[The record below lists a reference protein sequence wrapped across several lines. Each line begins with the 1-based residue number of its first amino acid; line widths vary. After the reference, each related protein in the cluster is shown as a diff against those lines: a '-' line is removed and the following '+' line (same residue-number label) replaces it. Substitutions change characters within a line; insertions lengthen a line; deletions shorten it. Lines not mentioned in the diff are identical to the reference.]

1 MGRIAPLP
9 KALLIEGA
17 TIYDPATGKTR
28 RGDLA
33 VKNGRLIEPEKLGA
47 AKVERLD
54 ARGALVTH

>member
-47 AKVERLD
+47 AKLERL
-54 ARGALVTH
+54 